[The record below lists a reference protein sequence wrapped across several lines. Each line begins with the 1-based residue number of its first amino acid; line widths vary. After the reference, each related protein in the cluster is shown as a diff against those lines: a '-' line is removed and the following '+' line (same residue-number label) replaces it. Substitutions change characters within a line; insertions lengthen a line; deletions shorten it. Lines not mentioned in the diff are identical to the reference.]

1 MDDLQLTL
9 FELGVAVTMLAWGLV
24 QWLVI
29 QNRIYAFIAITL
41 GFFIAKL
48 LTHSSVLAK
57 CFGLS
62 HAQNTALLVLFGI
75 GYGINGLYMLHLLLV
90 DASKQLQRQ
99 QVFHF
104 AYALCLLLGFASL
117 FFPSAQ
123 VQVAATV
130 VLSVLMAILC
140 RDFGLSTQLHSARAH
155 IPRLQWSIFSLVSV
169 SFVVHAANVLLP
181 SEVVLNEPL
190 AHAVFAT
197 CWILTGVLIIGLLTL
212 LDRHTYTQRCTDA
225 SDAMQWAANEK
236 KLRLNQQRFLS
247 MLMHEIRTP
256 LSVVKIGSD
265 ALARDTPGN
274 KNVWAE
280 RINVAIDNI
289 TQVIENCVQAEKH
302 EEGLIQPNITQFMVE
317 LELADIASEFVTAHP
332 ELASRIQVAMDA
344 EGRHWLQTDKHYLR
358 SIMLNLL
365 SNALKYSP
373 PFTSI
378 YLRIYRMRQQNQ
390 NVMCFEIENEIGKAG
405 VPDQNMVFQ
414 RYYRSESAK
423 KFAGTGLGLWLSQ
436 TMAQQIG
443 TVIHMKIHPNNTV
456 LFHFTLPLL
465 AHR

>member
-169 SFVVHAANVLLP
+169 SFVVHAAN
-181 SEVVLNEPL
+181 E
-190 AHAVFAT
+190 
-197 CWILTGVLIIGLLTL
+197 
-212 LDRHTYTQRCTDA
+212 
-225 SDAMQWAANEK
+225 
-236 KLRLNQQRFLS
+236 
-247 MLMHEIRTP
+247 
-256 LSVVKIGSD
+256 
-265 ALARDTPGN
+265 
-274 KNVWAE
+274 
-280 RINVAIDNI
+280 
-289 TQVIENCVQAEKH
+289 
-302 EEGLIQPNITQFMVE
+302 
-317 LELADIASEFVTAHP
+317 
-332 ELASRIQVAMDA
+332 
-344 EGRHWLQTDKHYLR
+344 
-358 SIMLNLL
+358 
-365 SNALKYSP
+365 
-373 PFTSI
+373 
-378 YLRIYRMRQQNQ
+378 
-390 NVMCFEIENEIGKAG
+390 
-405 VPDQNMVFQ
+405 
-414 RYYRSESAK
+414 
-423 KFAGTGLGLWLSQ
+423 
-436 TMAQQIG
+436 
-443 TVIHMKIHPNNTV
+443 
-456 LFHFTLPLL
+456 
-465 AHR
+465 